1 MTFSEKLKQLRG
13 DLTQS
18 AFCRKL
24 GIPLTTYQRYE
35 KGERVPN
42 IDVLAQIVKRTSI
55 SSDTLLGLDH
65 VAGTQVQSATDKKDL
80 IIAQQAETIA
90 NLASVVKAL
99 S

>member
-65 VAGTQVQSATDKKDL
+65 VAGTQVQSAADQKDL
-80 IIAQQAETIA
+80 IIAQQEETIA
-90 NLASVVKAL
+90 KLTSVVKAL